1 MGCEAS
7 LPSPLCPAQ
16 GRLTL
21 LVAVDADD
29 LTEGHDQ
36 GVVPV
41 DAAEESDWCY
51 CAPRPVT
58 PPRRRETIQ
67 RIA

>member
-1 MGCEAS
+1 MGHVAS
-7 LPSPLCPAQ
+7 PPSPLRPAQ
-16 GRLTL
+16 ARLTL
-21 LVAVDADD
+21 LVAMDADD

-41 DAAEESDWCY
+41 DTAEESGRCH
-51 CAPRPVT
+51 CALRPATLPRC
-58 PPRRRETIQ
+58 RETIQ